1 MTIAQIRKVFSP
13 MNQWIYK
20 TFITGMI
27 GIIGF
32 FLVATYAR
40 LTGIETEVMQ
50 LRINLARL
58 QIPSPDEIR
67 EICRYEIYK
76 NDREKNDREKND
88 RDKNDRDKPI
98 IR

>member
-20 TFITGMI
+20 TFITGMM

-32 FLVATYAR
+32 FLVATYSR
-40 LTGIETEVMQ
+40 LTSIETEVMQ
-50 LRINLARL
+50 LRIDLARL

-76 NDREKNDREKND
+76 CE
-88 RDKNDRDKPI
+88 RDKSI
-98 IR
+98 MQ

>member
-40 LTGIETEVMQ
+40 LTSIETEVMQ
-50 LRINLARL
+50 LRLDLA
-58 QIPSPDEIR
+58 QMHVPSADEIR
-67 EICRYEIYK
+67 EICRYEIFK
-76 NDREKNDREKND
+76 CE
-88 RDKNDRDKPI
+88 RDKSI
-98 IR
+98 MQ